1 MKRTSVQVPIILGFS
16 AMLCILTAV
25 VLANIYQIHAFGEH
39 IRAIV
44 LERNK
49 KSDLAARMALLHRDR
64 YTSLVHASALS
75 DPFERDEEINRFRD
89 MARQFIKARDEF
101 LALPLDDSEIATWQ
115 AIRAEVRK
123 VEAES
128 ETVIERFQADDIAAA
143 KYLIKQHLSPF
154 QDNMMR
160 GWNQLLALQQEK
172 NLDAL
177 RQSADMDSQLRRL
190 SIVLGGIAVAI
201 GFSVAWFAVRTSR
214 RLEDEILLEKE
225 RAQITLASLSEAV
238 IRINPQGEICYLN
251 PYAEYFLGLRVE
263 EGNRCK
269 PAESFQ
275 ILDKTSRK
283 SLFEPFLDDLRRNL
297 KTSLPA
303 NACLV
308 TAVGMEYDIEGIGA
322 PLRPSSSDSAA
333 EGLSPGAVIVLRDIT
348 ESRNMLR
355 RQAGRA
361 GFDPVTGLTDPQV
374 LDDRLSAAL
383 LGKRAEDQPLGFL
396 MIQVEN
402 LDAIRASS
410 SNAGI
415 EALFD
420 RLKRLLMVRLRDSDI
435 VSRYDDTSFALLLP
449 SCPEGKVIEIAEDLQ
464 RILDQYQL
472 EWDNK
477 RHAVEAH
484 VGRVLIPP
492 FSGTL
497 SDCLDAAKRKD

>member
-1 MKRTSVQVPIILGFS
+1 MKRTSVQVPIILGFG

-25 VLANIYQIHAFGEH
+25 VLANIYQIHEFGEH

-49 KSDLAARMALLHRDR
+49 KSDLASRMAALHHDR
-64 YTSLVHASALS
+64 YTALVHAAALS
-75 DPFERDEEINRFRD
+75 DPFERDEEIVRFRD
-89 MARQFIKARDEF
+89 MARQFIKVRDQF
-101 LALPLDDSEIATWQ
+101 LGLPLDKSEIATWET
-115 AIRAEVRK
+115 IRAEVRK
-123 VEAES
+123 VETVA
-128 ETVIERFQADDIAAA
+128 ETVIERIQADDGATA
-143 KYLIKQHLSPF
+143 KHLIKNQLSPF
-154 QDNMMR
+154 QGNMMR
-160 GWNQLLALQQEK
+160 GWNQLLSVQQEK
-172 NLDAL
+172 NLEAL
-177 RQSADMDSQLRRL
+177 RQSADMDSQLRQI

-214 RLEDEILLEKE
+214 RLEDEIVMEKE
-225 RAQITLASLSEAV
+225 RAQVTLASISEAV

-263 EGNRCK
+263 DGGTCK

-297 KTSLPA
+297 KTSLPT

-308 TAVGMEYDIEGIGA
+308 TALGMEYDIEGIGS
-322 PLRPSSSDSAA
+322 PLRASPDDDTA
-333 EGLSPGAVIVLRDIT
+333 GLSPGAVIVLRDIT

-361 GFDPVTGLTDPQV
+361 GFDPITGLTDPQV

-396 MIQVEN
+396 MIQIDN
-402 LDAIRASS
+402 LEMLRANS

-415 EALFD
+415 EALFYH
-420 RLKRLLMVRLRDSDI
+420 LKRLLMLRLRDSDI
-435 VSRYDDTSFALLLP
+435 VSRYDDASFALLLP
-449 SCPEGKVIEIAEDLQ
+449 SCPESKVVEIAEDLQ
-464 RILDQYQL
+464 RILDQFQL

-477 RHAVEAH
+477 CHKVAAH

-492 FSGTL
+492 FTGTL
-497 SDCLDAAKRKD
+497 QDCLDAARMKD